1 MFNGIQNKG
10 CCDNNPVN
18 SNFIHWKLIFFNEI
32 NEDIISDKKKSLI
45 YKLLKVYSLL
55 QFRHQSQW

>member
-10 CCDNNPVN
+10 CCDNNPVHT
-18 SNFIHWKLIFFNEI
+18 NFIQWKLIFSEM
-32 NEDIISDKKKSLI
+32 NEDIISDKKSLI
-45 YKLLKVYSLL
+45 HGLLKTFPLL